1 MLSILPLL
9 IIFHFAKIKYYF
21 SERHL
26 LRSVR
31 QQVQP
36 GLLERPYPIQTR
48 DLIFDGL
55 KRLRLCSWPGVR
67 ELLGGQQRPCPKF
80 YSKAKEFIELGYC
93 SFWGEQG
100 LGGKHGWQMQFR
112 EGHRIHGMAQ
122 RMSAFVVVVIGMG
135 WIDNSLI
142 VTYQQCQESPWG
154 CNLETLPAKS
164 SIPES

>member
-31 QQVQP
+31 RQVQP
-36 GLLERPYPIQTR
+36 GLLERPYPIRTR

-55 KRLRLCSWPGVR
+55 KRLLLCSWPGVQ
-67 ELLGGQQRPCPKF
+67 ELLGWQQRPCPKF
-80 YSKAKEFIELGYC
+80 YSKAKEFIELGYH

-100 LGGKHGWQMQFR
+100 LGGKRGWQVQFWA
-112 EGHRIHGMAQ
+112 GHCICGMAQ
-122 RMSAFVVVVIGMG
+122 RMSAFVIIVISMG

-142 VTYQQCQESPWG
+142 VTYQQCQESLWG

-164 SIPES
+164 SI